1 MHERQRIAQIRDRF
15 PQESA
20 ELIKGIGDDCAV
32 FGSSPDLCW
41 MTSTDVLVEDVHFVL
56 KWHDAHRL
64 GRKSIAVNLSDIAAM
79 GGKPQFSLVSLVL
92 PARISDPWLD
102 RFHAGAADMLE
113 KHNCLLIGGDI
124 STGAA
129 LTINVMLIGS
139 AHPEK
144 VVYRSGGAVGQDV
157 YVTGHLGASAAGLHL
172 LKRGDTKPVYDN
184 LIGAHL
190 DPAPQIEIGRALA
203 ERRLAMAM
211 QDISD
216 GLATDLS
223 HICCESRIQGVIEL
237 DSLPHT
243 ENFLDFC
250 REYDTTFEDLALFG
264 GEDYQLVFT
273 AKRSDREA
281 ITALAEEFNV
291 VVTRVGHTQKG
302 KGGVLL
308 QQNGRRRDISYRGF
322 EHI

>member
-1 MHERQRIAQIRDRF
+1 MQERQLIAKILNRF

-56 KWHDAHRL
+56 KWHDAYRL

-79 GGKPQFSLVSLVL
+79 GGRPQFALVSLVL
-92 PARISDPWLD
+92 PAHISDPWLE

-113 KHNCLLIGGDI
+113 NHSCLLIGGDI
-124 STGAA
+124 SKGAT

-139 AHPEK
+139 AHPQK
-144 VVYRSGGAVGQDV
+144 VVYRSGGAEEQDI
-157 YVTGHLGASAAGLHL
+157 YVTGYLGAPAAGLQL
-172 LKRGDTKPVYDN
+172 LKRGDAKPDYDN
-184 LIGAHL
+184 LIDAHL
-190 DPAPQIEIGRALA
+190 NPEPQIEIGRALA
-203 ERRLAMAM
+203 ERGLAMAM

-223 HICCESRIQGVIEL
+223 HICSESQIQGVIEL
-237 DSLPHT
+237 ETLPYT
-243 ENFLDFC
+243 ENFSDFC
-250 REYDTTFEDLALFG
+250 GEYDSTPEDLALFG

-273 AKRSDREA
+273 AKKCNRDA
-281 ITALAEEFNV
+281 ITALADELDV
-291 VVTRVGHTQKG
+291 PLTRVGQTQKG
-302 KGGVLL
+302 KGCVLL
-308 QQNGRRRDISYRGF
+308 QQNGRVRDISYRGF